1 MLRLY
6 KEVVMKKLLILAL
19 IPIMFIL
26 AVASVSAQD
35 VNPDD
40 MSNEELLTLLM
51 QIMQKLDSS
60 EEETAAQEPTPL
72 PTPTATPQPE
82 LTDDKAELE
91 ALLTAVMQRLQQYQG
106 STETGTPEETPVPA
120 NDTAEAGVNSI
131 WDNKKLLIEAL
142 PSYMFIQPTREP
154 ARERDGSNTGGSN
167 NGSNNNGDPEVP
179 SIIPT
184 KTEIEEYEGTP
195 CGQDGSGRLHY
206 ADGRWYCKFGG

>member
-1 MLRLY
+1 
-6 KEVVMKKLLILAL
+6 MKKVLILAL

-26 AVASVSAQD
+26 AVMSVSAQD

-40 MSNEELLTLLM
+40 MSSEELLTLLM

-60 EEETAAQEPTPL
+60 EEETAAQDPTPL

-91 ALLTAVMQRLQQYQG
+91 ALLTAVMQRLQQDQG
-106 STETGTPEETPVPA
+106 STEDGTPEETPIPA
-120 NDTAEAGVNSI
+120 NETAEAEVNSI
-131 WDNKKLLIEAL
+131 WEIKKLIIEAL

-154 ARERDGSNTGGSN
+154 ARERDRSNTGGSN
-167 NGSNNNGDPEVP
+167 NSGDPEIP

-184 KTEIEEYEGTP
+184 KSEIEEYEGTP

>member
-91 ALLTAVMQRLQQYQG
+91 ALLTAVMQRLQQDQG
-106 STETGTPEETPVPA
+106 STETGTPEETPLPA
-120 NDTAEAGVNSI
+120 NDIAEEQANSI
-131 WDNKKLLIEAL
+131 WEIKKLIIEAL

-154 ARERDGSNTGGSN
+154 ARERDSSNTGGSN
-167 NGSNNNGDPEVP
+167 NSGDPEIP

-184 KTEIEEYEGTP
+184 KSEIEEYEGTP